1 MDVIRTMFP
10 LTHFSSE
17 STSSAALSQ
26 TTEFVAFYALPY
38 VPNPKNHPAFKTLF
52 EVILLLSKMRADLDT
67 N

>member
-1 MDVIRTMFP
+1 MEASMTEFKKY
-10 LTHFSSE
+10 LE
-17 STSSAALSQ
+17 SNGAALTQ

-52 EVILLLSKMRADLDT
+52 EVILLLRKTRADLYT